1 MYTGIDSWLG
11 PLPGPRNT
19 PPPPVTLLD
28 RGPTST
34 TATDT
39 VPARSTTYEAQY
51 TVCAPYQKGTMYTQD
66 PSGENRNTMELDTMP
81 LSQLYAVGYRM
92 YRKKHRPDLSQNFAL
107 PTAPPDFD
115 GDAAIDPQT
124 VVQHVR
130 SLANA
135 YNSVIP
141 VPTPFA
147 IYEEVI
153 LDAQEALKTATEE
166 ANQSTLFTNAEMTN
180 SPVPE
185 RADSTMNDLL
195 VYSSTFGA
203 QLQSD
208 ALMMSVNL
216 LNGGHAHLRSL
227 QLLYHRLLSD
237 VNLSRALA
245 PSVMCELLS
254 QLDSVAKEA
263 AQPSREV
270 MERCA
275 IAGLL
280 VGRRHQLNEVLHYA
294 EILEQLIISSSSI
307 VPVEVP
313 HASEIVASF
322 SLHTAGMCPITSP
335 IDCFQDDPIN
345 MKVMLGEGFGV
356 QRFCVSPNQKFLA
369 AVGLQRVIVVSLST
383 GTACAER
390 VLPKVA
396 KRCWHVTFSEDSTH
410 LICTDASGMR
420 HTLLPADL
428 SSHEDV
434 YTDTVSIV
442 TNYHAGTLEERPAPL
457 LPSGSASSLWLLES
471 ATADPVSFP
480 VDSPQDG
487 IECISLCIHA
497 YRDCTGTLLRVIPY
511 SGEALC
517 VEMSANLIRMR
528 QGSTMCQGVLPSSS
542 QWYFIHAQWRRGVW
556 SVNVNSSIIELS
568 GPHYTHSQTM
578 KIKTVECLRCVGHV
592 GSMAVWSGIN
602 GPSTVRT
609 FFRERTVDSCVT
621 PIFALPMDEGTGPW
635 LKETVARQCVSLS
648 NKVFEWDPAV
658 VVPVTSTQSSS
669 FAAAAA
675 VQLDSQLL
683 LSGRILKSAY
693 RFFIVLPPS
702 EKGSDDMVA
711 EVDRETNR
719 IVRVYQCPRSC
730 GENAYALLA
739 DESELLVYQQRFS
752 TFSSVRLFTRRRME
766 NELVLC
772 KADVATNAH
781 GSTLW
786 LLEQIYRCI
795 YTESY
800 ELERIPAENSPL
812 SFATLRSLA
821 QSLRT
826 VKTPAAPLKVLA
838 FMSLALVHFRRLASL
853 NDSRISDIAASLKA
867 SCTLIME
874 LYTEKTIF
882 EAAYKLFQVA
892 TAWSLTVEDQTEML
906 LHMEAGEQSDLQWS
920 YFSSEQICTVIR
932 HMVQNRP
939 TDIVTAAKNLLR
951 QCERE
956 SANESSSSKPVIH
969 LMTPFVLA
977 VMTTL
982 KSKPRGTFEVYIG
995 QLVDVFVDFM
1005 CKSTSLFVPSR
1016 VDEQPNSVLL
1026 TGVLPLFVTVA
1037 NLYPAAISPDAQ
1049 QQLTDL
1055 CTRLR
1060 GVETCSAQTIS
1071 FTTHEAYDIYVP
1083 PKDNNGI
1090 WRLYLDFATAKNV
1103 SLIKEASS
1111 PPMYVLRADSMT
1123 GKPGNTVMD
1132 ETSSFRKL
1140 EGGVLHVHGKGEN
1153 NFTAIAQ
1160 YELTLDVSLASVMRE
1175 SILRLLLAASAELM
1189 AKPAMTDIAM
1199 TPLFRSGLTTSVLTS
1214 HGVILSGPRREN
1226 TDMLP
1231 RQVLNNEGEGREFVD
1246 EVCKTMRGSL
1256 VPSMRPAIQ
1265 ALLAILLHCGLARC
1279 QAEDELKLRWFSGEW
1294 GTKLVGPTKEP
1305 TIAFLTELARWMLDH
1320 VYHESD
1326 AASPF
1331 ASSGRRISTERRLDS
1346 SLNGS
1351 RSLSERRNSTSSRRS
1366 VVKMYSQ
1373 TECLEQVRNLLNK
1386 GITTSIIEKV
1396 LIGRAHAAQS
1406 IEKGLKLL
1414 SKVLQVNRESLSE
1427 EVLTDALHVLAN
1439 FTYTENFQHFT
1450 EVLRGSGMD
1459 AEAAVR
1465 CAFHETL
1472 HSFFHVLKTSTNAL
1486 GYRAA
1491 LTQAAHRGRALM
1503 LFHAI
1508 LCLPWDE
1515 ADCEQFRKNFE
1526 TDEDILKFLENQMDS
1541 PTGLSVLTSPWRV
1554 RHEVSRSAEEVPA
1567 DQEQAIRTELLCAAD
1582 FTSLSRVFPNGFS
1595 VTIPGIQTARS
1606 QLGVEIEKSTGA
1618 AVLIRADEGW
1628 QLSWKEG
1635 VPRVYYYEVKIISPI
1650 GKFDVGVQLPREEHT
1665 VPTENINFSYS
1676 STGEVQGADLPQ
1688 WPPFVEGDTV
1698 GCGVVATSQQLFYT
1712 LNGRFLSYG
1721 GHVAV
1726 TNTKSDSALLYPFI
1740 SFDECSVVRV
1750 AVNFGTVPFA
1760 YDYRQLHPALTIA
1773 KGPSWYRV
1781 TSTAEMVL
1789 HYLTARVCAV
1799 QESKNQSAREA
1810 LSQTCTVVCRN
1821 VNSVTSSLM
1830 NIGIGGSAN
1839 SNPTTRVQ
1847 QAVALSV
1854 AEYSIMMLIS
1864 TIRHIA
1870 THGLLPSEHIS
1881 NMVFDAVSILML
1893 LPLHSVQIATIG
1905 LLPDVIVHMKGVPDS
1920 KAAGNL
1926 VSTLFENA
1934 NSVTDTEELIPFVPM
1949 WCECD
1954 SIAVAIVN
1962 VQHAHM
1968 LPEAQ
1973 RSIVLGN
1980 VLPRTGMV
1988 SFSVKVTRRNMAKG
2002 HSLKGGYFIGVS
2014 IAGLSPLTPTSNSQS
2029 WKAVNPPI
2037 VWAIQDTSP
2046 QLPHATNPTVK
2057 LNNFQRT
2064 FGNADVIR
2072 VVVDRD
2078 KRCIDFYRE
2087 GEFLKT
2093 LFSDIPEDID
2103 LVPFVQ
2109 LYNDDAAAAISTGE
2123 MTAPITGPTLLGAAS
2138 VDVLRSMLTLD
2149 PFQDL
2154 VANRLCEELR
2164 SKKYPK
2170 VTLPIFNS
2178 VPDPRLLQL
2187 RSYPGEEVTVIVSRL
2202 NDLRCKFS
2210 LGGKTNYEHLYNM
2223 RTPAKP
2229 RTTCN
2234 FDTVSAT
2241 SRLTGL
2247 GRCIDELIAATE
2259 RMVIPR
2265 ITAEALCCIEQ
2276 DERSKIVLEEKD
2288 HWDFLFHGLRVG
2300 SFITVLRRLPSIP
2313 TMHPPPIPQDFTFSA
2328 ALSNPGFVLPS
2339 HYCGRLATVP
2349 NGAKGVSTPFI
2360 AIAEPPI
2367 SNSAQVNVRCQL
2379 IRGNQGQI
2387 LGGGYYFGVC
2397 APSFHWKRKD
2407 LNSHAAEV
2415 WALHDMDD
2423 TPWRLRHL
2431 RSDATF
2437 PLAAD
2442 PRCIIVSGDT
2452 IRLQIDR
2459 AARTMHAFR
2468 TPVNGEEV
2476 PLGLIFDNLPPD
2488 GVLYPFVNLFN
2499 TDAVA
2504 VLLPSNSNAP
2514 ALRLPCQKLEYA
2526 LCTPDER
2533 KTCDGC
2539 MTNHA
2544 DSRITNCW
2552 YKCNECAD
2560 YTLCSHCFLTCVHS
2574 NHSFTMMD
2582 GSPIAYSTTTPA
2594 TIERGMEVTIP
2605 ATTAM
2610 YLRSSGCR
2618 MSEAKMNCVAE
2629 AVEDNA
2635 LCAWGLVGIN
2645 DAETFSVV
2653 IDTING
2659 SPLSTD
2665 APVFVGLGPAQEIVQ
2680 ATREKLR
2687 NKCLSNVSTIAT
2699 FCSDPTLRQPM
2710 ENKSR
2715 DPYGFQR
2722 GARITL
2728 RYEATTGRITIL
2740 RNWVV
2745 VGSKSVA
2752 LKDSENS
2759 VQPIGCF
2766 VLLGKK
2772 GTTASIFPE
2781 RAMTYTTTVED
2792 VTGNILK
2799 TVGRDGSVW
2808 FVTRDNCR
2816 LPLTPCRGIYPHGT
2830 LGYVLQDQRLAQCR
2844 RLSLEG
2850 REFRVKVL
2858 ETEEVITV
2866 PANNFL
2872 TNENNAISEEC
2883 FLSRRERNEGATVEE
2898 GFVISRLLLTLSC
2911 LCENESLSHLV
2922 SVHQER
2928 LLSMTKR
2935 LATVKIENDAPVEF
2949 LEEIRASVASTANR
2963 RGWWLEERHIAP
2975 FVPALNTDERKRRFH
2990 SGTLVHTI
2998 HGGNDVFEVTARRG
3012 ETLTLRNTRTEAVTR
3027 LSYRSCVA
3035 MKQCGGR
3042 TWFTLKN
3049 GLPCSLYEHTVR
3061 LNDPSKASESVPLQ
3075 DEWLGEL
3082 TFARTAK
3089 SLSMSLMPNGLGRA
3103 DIASGTTEETHML
3116 VIYEHKRYGRV
3127 VRLYMRPYDADLQ
3140 MKLQTFVN
3148 ERESHTGPGAT
3159 PLSFQERVD
3168 FVVSTAEANAA
3179 QATSPAAAAAAADH
3193 EVSFEMTGF
3202 LDAEGL
3208 RLNGSFKCSQ
3218 SKRGP
3223 FTLNSARRF
3232 ALLPAVSDK
3241 WSVEPLPD
3249 CVDAVIPAEPHR
3261 DMRECTHRLV
3271 VLLARHLYL
3280 VICSRIER
3288 KPSDFLEHIFNF
3300 TNHPLADSLVNRD
3313 ADNHQL
3319 SVMLSETNMRIVD
3332 PAIKPWDAI
3341 SLARLAT
3348 NSLLLSPAAINNVPE
3363 NLLWDCLHG
3372 VVTAAHRC
3380 GRYRRHE
3387 IIRSITTFVQSRLD
3401 YTDIY
3406 HQLFSTLFTYVERWV
3421 VTLCEDTE
3429 VKKDVAAGVDLLLAL
3444 GKPLGEKLKNIP
3456 VAPLHCL
3463 IDLWRSLNAGVAL
3476 PRVVDELHMA
3486 VRPDASKVNTLCIF
3500 GDYVRHELKVGKI
3513 LSSCGTKGKG
3523 HYYYEVTLPD
3533 RISSAYAIGW
3543 GTMAHTEAPGQHVG
3557 SDRHSFAYNGCE
3569 INSREGKE
3577 EYRIP
3582 TESIPGS
3589 VVGCLLNMEERT
3601 AAWSLNGVVGPFI
3614 AIPISI
3620 GSAPLFAFASIGTCS
3635 GMKVRLRAD
3644 EFIYAPDG
3652 YTDLSGYFARP
3663 LVDQYDCALRSE
3675 MPPQSYAF
3683 YTQLA
3688 SFLSDTDDYFDEH
3701 AEMNQTAQVSLPP
3714 EDPYTLFLHLYPLLQ
3729 PFPPAVLQRYA
3740 QVISVTE
3747 SCMATANRFVDLDE
3761 ETVAGTLSQ
3770 AFLAM
3775 KGLIRRSFRQRLLV
3789 YVAALEPSTGAPTIF
3804 VRATDLYSNLP
3815 RSTESALQHSILA
3828 QLYRQI
3834 GFFTEEQW
3842 SVTPL
3847 FKVNLHI
3854 SGSGHTPVDMGGP
3867 YRQLWTFLGL
3877 EMMQHPDKCYP
3888 NSDFHRNPLFVFV
3901 NNSQRISLVPDS
3913 QANSTYDLNL
3923 FTFFGKIMGHS
3934 ARAKTPLDID
3944 FSPFFWKFLVDDELT
3959 VKDYYA
3965 YVDSVV
3971 EATVRDD
3978 NFLLSGVADELIPG
3992 FAESVEWLD
4001 ADDSDEVTVQ
4011 QRRTIAERCLVHSMD
4026 EQLSAIR
4033 SGLWSTLSRR
4043 VVRCLS
4049 WKDLENLV
4057 CGESNLSIPD
4067 LQKYMRV
4074 QLTGSREAYF
4084 WQIVEQLSME
4094 QRASL
4099 ICFASGQRRLPL
4111 IRAITVAENN
4121 ESVDHLPRA
4130 QACGSVI
4137 MVPQYTSLEMFKEK
4151 LLIAL
4156 QHQMEMELA

>member
-1 MYTGIDSWLG
+1 MYAGIDNWLG
-11 PLPGPRNT
+11 PIPGPRST
-19 PPPPVTLLD
+19 PPPSITLLD
-28 RGPTST
+28 RGSTST

-51 TVCAPYQKGTMYTQD
+51 AECAPYQIGTMYIQD
-66 PSGENRNTMELDTMP
+66 PSGANRDTMELDTMP

-92 YRKKHRPDLSQNFAL
+92 YRKKHQPDPSQNFAL

-115 GDAAIDPQT
+115 GDSAIDLQT
-124 VVQHVR
+124 VVRHVR

-153 LDAQEALKTATEE
+153 LDAQETLKTTTEE
-166 ANQSTLFTNAEMTN
+166 ANQSTLFTNSEVANT
-180 SPVPE
+180 PLPE
-185 RADSTMNDLL
+185 CTDNTMNDLF

-216 LNGGHAHLRSL
+216 LNGGQAHLRSL

-245 PSVMCELLS
+245 PSVMSELLV
-254 QLDSVAKEA
+254 QLDAVAKEA
-263 AQPSREV
+263 AQPSAEV
-270 MERCA
+270 LERCA

-280 VGRRHQLNEVLHYA
+280 VGRRHHLNEVLRYT
-294 EILEQLIISSSSI
+294 EILEQFTLSSASI
-307 VPVEVP
+307 VPAEVP
-313 HASEIVASF
+313 HAREIVSSF
-322 SLHTAGMCPITSP
+322 SLHAADMCPITSP
-335 IDCFQDDPIN
+335 LDCFQDDPTN
-345 MKVMLGEGFGV
+345 VKVMLGEGTSV

-369 AVGLQRVIVVSLST
+369 AVGSQRVIVVSLST

-390 VLPKVA
+390 DLPDVA
-396 KRCWHVTFSEDSTH
+396 GRCWNVTFSEDSTH
-410 LICTDASGMR
+410 LICTDASGLR
-420 HTLLPADL
+420 HAVLPTDL
-428 SSHEDV
+428 SAQDDHHTE
-434 YTDTVSIV
+434 TVSIV
-442 TNYHAGTLEERPAPL
+442 TDYRGGALETRPAPL
-457 LPSGSASSLWLLES
+457 LPGGSVSSLWLLEPVM
-471 ATADPVSFP
+471 ADSVSFP
-480 VDSPQDG
+480 VASPQDCV
-487 IECISLCIHA
+487 ECISLCAHA
-497 YRDCTGTLLRVIPY
+497 YHDCSGTLLRIIPD
-511 SGEALC
+511 SGETLC
-517 VEMSANLIRMR
+517 VELSANLIRMR

-542 QWYFIHAQWRRGVW
+542 QWYFIHVQWSRGVW

-568 GPHYTHSQTM
+568 GPHYTQSQTM
-578 KIKTVECLRCVGHV
+578 KLKTLECLHCVGHV
-592 GSMAVWSGIN
+592 GSMAVWSGVN

-609 FFRERTVDSCVT
+609 FFRERTVDSSVT
-621 PIFALPMDEGTGPW
+621 PLFVLPMDEGTGPW
-635 LKETVARQCVSLS
+635 LKETVASQCVSL
-648 NKVFEWDPAV
+648 NCKVFEWDPAV
-658 VVPVTSTQSSS
+658 VVPVT
-669 FAAAAA
+669 FAHARAPAAAA
-675 VQLDSQLL
+675 VPLDTQLL

-693 RFFIVLPPS
+693 RFFIVLPPT

-711 EVDRETNR
+711 EVERETNR
-719 IVRVYQCPRSC
+719 VTRVYQCPRSC
-730 GENAYALLA
+730 SENAYALLA

-766 NELVLC
+766 NDLVLC
-772 KADVATNAH
+772 NAGAASVAE
-781 GSTLW
+781 GSALW
-786 LLEQIYRCI
+786 LLEQIYRSI

-800 ELERIPAENSPL
+800 ELERIPSENTPL

-821 QSLRT
+821 QSLRM

-867 SCTLIME
+867 SCSVIME
-874 LYTEKTIF
+874 LFTEKTFF
-882 EAAYKLFQVA
+882 EVAYKLYQMA

-906 LHMEAGEQSDLQWS
+906 LHMESGEKSDLQWS
-920 YFSSEQICTVIR
+920 YFSRERVYTVI
-932 HMVQNRP
+932 HHIVQNRP
-939 TDIVTAAKNLLR
+939 ADIVSAAKNLLR

-956 SANESSSSKPVIH
+956 SADESSNSKPVIH
-969 LMTPFVLA
+969 LMTSFVLS

-982 KSKPRGTFEVYIG
+982 KSKPRDTFEVYVGKLI
-995 QLVDVFVDFM
+995 DVFVEFM
-1005 CKSTSLFVPSR
+1005 CKNPSLLVPSR

-1026 TGVLPLFVTVA
+1026 TGVLPLFVAVA
-1037 NLYPAAISPDAQ
+1037 NLCPAAISVEAQ
-1049 QQLTDL
+1049 EKLLEL
-1055 CTRLR
+1055 CARLR
-1060 GVETCSAQTIS
+1060 AVETCSAQTVS

-1083 PKDNNGI
+1083 PKENGGI
-1090 WRLYLDFATAKNV
+1090 WRLYLDFSTAKNV

-1111 PPMYVLRADSMT
+1111 PPMYVLQTDSKT
-1123 GKPGNTVMD
+1123 GKPDNTVMD

-1160 YELTLDVSLASVMRE
+1160 YELVLDVSLASVMRE
-1175 SILRLLLAASAELM
+1175 CILRLLLAASAELM

-1199 TPLFRSGLTTSVLTS
+1199 TPLFRCGLTTSVLAGN
-1214 HGVILSGPRREN
+1214 GVVLSGPRREN

-1231 RQVLNNEGEGREFVD
+1231 RRVLEDDGEGKEFVD
-1246 EVCKTMRGSL
+1246 EVCKAMRGSV
-1256 VPSMRPAIQ
+1256 VPTMRPAIQ
-1265 ALLAILLHCGLARC
+1265 ALLAILLQCGLTRC

-1294 GTKLVGPTKEP
+1294 GAKLVGAAKEP
-1305 TIAFLTELARWMLDH
+1305 TMAFLTELAQWMLDH

-1326 AASPF
+1326 ATTPF
-1331 ASSGRRISTERRLDS
+1331 ASSARRSSVERRLDN

-1373 TECLEQVRNLLNK
+1373 TECLEQVAHLLSK
-1386 GITTSIIEKV
+1386 GITTTIIEKV
-1396 LIGRAHAAQS
+1396 LIGRARAAQS
-1406 IEKGLKLL
+1406 IEKGLKVL
-1414 SKVLQVNRESLSE
+1414 SKVLQVNQESLSE
-1427 EVLTDALHVLAN
+1427 EILTDALRVLAN

-1450 EVLRGSGMD
+1450 EVLRGAGAD

-1465 CAFHETL
+1465 GAFHETL

-1486 GYRAA
+1486 SYRAA
-1491 LTQAAHRGRALM
+1491 LTQAAHRGRALV
-1503 LFHAI
+1503 LFQAI

-1526 TDEDILKFLENQMDS
+1526 TDKDILKFLENQMDS
-1541 PTGLSVLTSPWRV
+1541 PTGLGVLTSPWRV
-1554 RHEVSRSAEEVPA
+1554 RHEVSRSCEEVPA

-1582 FTSLSRVFPNGFS
+1582 FASLSRVFPNGFS
-1595 VTIPGIQTARS
+1595 VAIPGVQTARS
-1606 QLGVEIEKSTGA
+1606 QLGVEIEKSAGA

-1650 GKFDVGVQLPREEHT
+1650 NKFDIGVQLPREEQT
-1665 VPTENINFSYS
+1665 VRAENINFSYS

-1721 GHVAV
+1721 GRVAV
-1726 TNTKSDSALLYPFI
+1726 SNTKSDNALLYPFI
-1740 SFDECSVVRV
+1740 SFDDGSMVRV
-1750 AVNFGTVPFA
+1750 AINFGTMPFA

-1773 KGPSWYRV
+1773 MGPTWYRV

-1799 QESKNQSAREA
+1799 QESKNQSARDA
-1810 LSQTCTVVCRN
+1810 LSQACTVVCRN

-1830 NIGIGGSAN
+1830 NIGVGGSAN
-1839 SNPTTRVQ
+1839 SNPTTRVK

-1870 THGLLPSEHIS
+1870 THGLLPSEHVS

-1905 LLPDVIVHMKGVPDS
+1905 LLPDVIVHVKGVPDS

-1934 NSVTDTEELIPFVPM
+1934 NSVTDSEEFIPFVPT

-1954 SIAVAIVN
+1954 SIAMAIVN

-2014 IAGLSPLTPTSNSQS
+2014 VAGLSPLTPTSNSQS

-2154 VANRLCEELR
+2154 VANRLCEELK

-2187 RSYPGEEVTVIVSRL
+2187 RSSSGEEVTVTVSRL

-2234 FDTVSAT
+2234 FDTVSST

-2265 ITAEALCCIEQ
+2265 ITVEALCCIEQ

-2300 SFITVLRRLPSIP
+2300 SFITVLRRLPSVP

-2367 SNSAQVNVRCQL
+2367 SNNAQVSIRCQL

-2397 APSFHWKRKD
+2397 TSSFHWKRKD
-2407 LNSHAAEV
+2407 LNSHATEV

-2423 TPWRLRHL
+2423 SPWRLRHL
-2431 RSDATF
+2431 RCDATF

-2442 PRCIIVSGDT
+2442 PRCIIVSGDI

-2459 AARTMHAFR
+2459 PSRTIQAFR
-2468 TPVNGEEV
+2468 TPVNGEEL
-2476 PLGLIFDNLPPD
+2476 PLGIIFDNLPPD
-2488 GVLYPFVNLFN
+2488 GMLYPFVNLFN

-2504 VLLPSNSNAP
+2504 VLLPSNSSAP
-2514 ALRLPCQKLEYA
+2514 ALRLPCQKLQYA
-2526 LCTPDER
+2526 LCTADER

-2539 MTNHA
+2539 MTSHA

-2560 YTLCSHCFLTCVHS
+2560 YTLCSNCFLTCVHS

-2582 GSPIAYSTTTPA
+2582 GSPIAYSTTTPT

-2635 LCAWGLVGIN
+2635 LCTWGLVGID

-2653 IDTING
+2653 IDTIDG

-2687 NKCLSNVSTIAT
+2687 NKCLSNISTIAT

-2710 ENKSR
+2710 EHKSR

-2728 RYEATTGRITIL
+2728 RYDATTGKITIL
-2740 RNWVV
+2740 RDWVV
-2745 VGSKSVA
+2745 VGTKSVA

-2781 RAMTYTTTVED
+2781 RATTYTTTVED

-2799 TVGRDGSVW
+2799 TTGRDGSVW

-2816 LPLTPCRGIYPHGT
+2816 LPLTPCRGIYPHSS
-2830 LGYVLQDQRLAQCR
+2830 LGYVLIDQHLAQCC
-2844 RLSLEG
+2844 RLSFEG

-2866 PANNFL
+2866 PANHFL
-2872 TNENNAISEEC
+2872 TNERSAISEEW

-2922 SVHQER
+2922 SAHQDR

-2935 LATVKIENDAPVEF
+2935 LATVKIQNDAPVEF

-2975 FVPALNTDERKRRFH
+2975 FVPVLNTDERKRRFH
-2990 SGTLVHTI
+2990 SGTLVHTL
-2998 HGGNDVFEVTARRG
+2998 HGGNDVFEVVSRRG
-3012 ETLTLRNTRTEAVTR
+3012 ESLTVRNTRTETLSR

-3042 TWFTLKN
+3042 AWYTRKN

-3061 LNDPSKASESVPLQ
+3061 LNDQARAAENVPLQ
-3075 DEWLGEL
+3075 AEWLGEL
-3082 TFARTAK
+3082 TFARAAK
-3089 SLSMSLMPNGLGRA
+3089 SLSVLLAPTGIGRA
-3103 DIASGTTEETHML
+3103 DIASGTTEETRML

-3140 MKLQTFVN
+3140 VKLQSFVA
-3148 ERESHTGPGAT
+3148 EDEAKEAT
-3159 PLSFQERVD
+3159 PRTFQEKVD
-3168 FVVSTAEANAA
+3168 FIVG
-3179 QATSPAAAAAAADH
+3179 AAAASSADAATPAAPAAER
-3193 EVSFEMTGF
+3193 EVFFEMTGY

-3208 RLNGSFKCSQ
+3208 RLNGTFQCNQGKGGS
-3218 SKRGP
+3218 

-3249 CVDAVIPAEPHR
+3249 CVDVAIPPEPYHG
-3261 DMRECTHRLV
+3261 MRECTHRLV

-3280 VICSRIER
+3280 VICSQIER
-3288 KPSDFLEHIFNF
+3288 KPTDFLEHIFNF
-3300 TNHPLADSLVNRD
+3300 TNHPLADLLVSRD
-3313 ADNHQL
+3313 ADHHML

-3348 NSLLLSPAAINNVPE
+3348 NSLLLSPEAINNVPE
-3363 NLLWDCLHG
+3363 HLLWDCLHG

-3387 IIRSITTFVQSRLD
+3387 IIRSITTFVESRLD

-3406 HQLFSTLFTYVERWV
+3406 VQLFSTLFSYVERWV
-3421 VTLCEDTE
+3421 VTLCEDAE

-3444 GKPLGEKLKNIP
+3444 DKPLSEKLRNIP

-3463 IDLWRSLNAGVAL
+3463 IDLWRSLSTGVAL
-3476 PRVVDELHMA
+3476 PRVVDKLHMA
-3486 VRPDASKVNTLCIF
+3486 VRPDAPRVDTLCTF

-3513 LSSCGTKGKG
+3513 SSSCGTEGKG

-3533 RISSAYAIGW
+3533 RITSAYAIGW
-3543 GTMAHTEAPGQHVG
+3543 GTAAHNEVPGQHVG
-3557 SDRHSFAYNGCE
+3557 SDRNSFAYNGSD

-3577 EYRIP
+3577 EYKIP
-3582 TESIPGS
+3582 TESVPGS
-3589 VVGCLLNMEERT
+3589 VVGCLLNMEDRT
-3601 AAWSLNGVVGPFI
+3601 AAWSLNGVVGHFI
-3614 AIPISI
+3614 AIPISV

-3635 GMKVRLRAD
+3635 GMKVRLRAN
-3644 EFIYAPDG
+3644 EFVYAPDG

-3663 LVDQYDCALRSE
+3663 LVDQYDRALRSE
-3675 MPPQSYAF
+3675 MPLQTYAF
-3683 YTQLA
+3683 YAQLA
-3688 SFLSDTDDYFDEH
+3688 SFLSDTDDYFDEQ
-3701 AEMNQTAQVSLPP
+3701 AERNRTASVSLPP
-3714 EDPYTLFLHLYPLLQ
+3714 EDPYTLFLHSYPLLQ
-3729 PFPPAVLQRYA
+3729 PFPPATLQRFSQLIA
-3740 QVISVTE
+3740 VTE

-3761 ETVAGTLSQ
+3761 ETVTGTLSQ
-3770 AFLAM
+3770 AFLSM

-3789 YVAALEPSTGAPTIF
+3789 NVASLEPSTSAPTIF

-3815 RSTESALQHSILA
+3815 RTTESALQHSILA

-3842 SVTPL
+3842 AVTPL

-3867 YRQLWTFLGL
+3867 YRQVWTFLGF

-3901 NNSQRISLVPDS
+3901 NNSQRVSLVPDS
-3913 QANSTYDLNL
+3913 QANSAYDLNL

-3959 VKDYYA
+3959 VKDYYTH
-3965 YVDSVV
+3965 VDSVV
-3971 EATVRDD
+3971 EATVQDD

-4001 ADDSDEVTVQ
+4001 ADDNDEVSAQ

-4033 SGLWSTLSRR
+4033 CGLWSTLSRR

-4067 LQKYMRV
+4067 LQKYIRV

-4111 IRAITVAENN
+4111 IRPITVAENN

-4151 LLIAL
+4151 LVIAL

>member
-1 MYTGIDSWLG
+1 MSMYAGIDNWLG
-11 PLPGPRNT
+11 PLPGPRST
-19 PPPPVTLLD
+19 PPPPITLLD
-28 RGPTST
+28 RGATST

-51 TVCAPYQKGTMYTQD
+51 VECASYQKGTMYIQD

-92 YRKKHRPDLSQNFAL
+92 YRKKHQPDPSQNFAL

-115 GDAAIDPQT
+115 GDSTIDPQA
-124 VVQHVR
+124 VVRHVR

-135 YNSVIP
+135 YNSVVP

-153 LDAQEALKTATEE
+153 LDAQETLKTTTEE
-166 ANQSTLFTNAEMTN
+166 TNQSMLLTNSEMTN
-180 SPVPE
+180 TPVPE
-185 RADSTMNDLL
+185 RADNTMNDLF
-195 VYSSTFGA
+195 VYSATFSA

-216 LNGGHAHLRSL
+216 LNGVHAHLRAL
-227 QLLYHRLLSD
+227 QLLFHRLLSD
-237 VNLSRALA
+237 VHLSRALA
-245 PSVMCELLS
+245 PSVVSELLN
-254 QLDSVAKEA
+254 QLDAAATEA
-263 AQPSREV
+263 APPTEEV

-280 VGRRHQLNEVLHYA
+280 VGRRHQLSEVLRYT
-294 EILEQLIISSSSI
+294 EILERIATSSASI
-307 VPVEVP
+307 FPVEVP
-313 HASEIVASF
+313 HAREVMASF
-322 SLHTAGMCPITSP
+322 SLLAADTCPIISP
-335 IDCFQDDPIN
+335 MDCFQDDPVN
-345 MKVMLGEGFGV
+345 MKVMLGEGTGV

-369 AVGLQRVIVVSLST
+369 AVGSQRLIMVSLST
-383 GTACAER
+383 GAVCAER
-390 VLPKVA
+390 ELPEVA
-396 KRCWHVTFSEDSTH
+396 GRCWNVTFSEDSAH
-410 LICTDASGMR
+410 LICTDASGLR
-420 HTLLPADL
+420 HAVLPTDL
-428 SSHEDV
+428 TTQED
-434 YTDTVSIV
+434 YGTDCASIV
-442 TNYHAGTLEERPAPL
+442 TDYRGNALEARPSPL
-457 LPSGSASSLWLLES
+457 LPCGSAASLWLLD
-471 ATADPVSFP
+471 AAAADHVGFA
-480 VDSPQDG
+480 VASPQESV
-487 IECISLCIHA
+487 ECLSLCVHA
-497 YRDCTGTLLRVIPY
+497 YHDCAGSLLRIIPD

-517 VEMSANLIRMR
+517 VELGANVIRMR
-528 QGSTMCQGVLPSSS
+528 QGSTTCQGVLPSSS
-542 QWYFIHAQWRRGVW
+542 QWHFIHAQWSRGVW
-556 SVNVNSSIIELS
+556 SVNVNSSIVELS
-568 GPHYTHSQTM
+568 GPHYTQSQTM
-578 KIKTVECLRCVGHV
+578 KIKMVECLRCVGHI
-592 GSMAVWSGIN
+592 GSMAVWSGVN

-609 FFRERTVDSCVT
+609 FFRDRTVDSSVT
-621 PIFALPMDEGTGPW
+621 PLVVLPMDEGTGPW
-635 LKETVARQCVSLS
+635 LKETVSSHCVPLNS
-648 NKVFEWDPAV
+648 KIFEWDPAV
-658 VVPVTSTQSSS
+658 VVPVNTASPT
-669 FAAAAA
+669 AASA
-675 VQLDSQLL
+675 VPLDTALL

-693 RFFIVLPPS
+693 RFLVVLPPA
-702 EKGSDDMVA
+702 EKGSDDVVA
-711 EVDRETNR
+711 EVDRDTNR
-719 IVRVYQCPRSC
+719 ILRVYQCPRSC
-730 GENAYALLA
+730 SENAYALLA

-752 TFSSVRLFTRRRME
+752 TFSSIRLFTRRRME
-766 NELVLC
+766 NELVVC
-772 KADVATNAH
+772 NTDAVAITS
-781 GSTLW
+781 GSALW
-786 LLEQIYRCI
+786 LLERIYRAI

-800 ELERIPAENSPL
+800 ELERIPPENTPL
-812 SFATLRSLA
+812 SFTTLRSLA
-821 QSLRT
+821 QSLRL
-826 VKTPAAPLKVLA
+826 VKAPSAPLKVLA

-853 NDSRISDIAASLKA
+853 NDSRISDIAASLKV
-867 SCTLIME
+867 SCSLIMD
-874 LYTEKTIF
+874 LFNEKTF
-882 EAAYKLFQVA
+882 YEVANKLYQVA

-906 LHMEAGEQSDLQWS
+906 LHMEPGEQSDLQWS
-920 YFSSEQICTVIR
+920 YFSRERVYTVI
-932 HMVQNRP
+932 HHIVQHRP
-939 TDIVTAAKNLLR
+939 ADIVSAAKNLLR

-956 SANESSSSKPVIH
+956 AADESSNSKPVIH
-969 LMTPFVLA
+969 LMTSFVLS
-977 VMTTL
+977 VMTSL
-982 KSKPRGTFEVYIG
+982 KSKPRDTFEVYVG
-995 QLVDVFVDFM
+995 QLVDVFVEFM
-1005 CKSTSLFVPSR
+1005 GRSSALFVPSR
-1016 VDEQPNSVLL
+1016 VDEQSNSVLL

-1037 NLYPAAISPDAQ
+1037 NLCPAAISTDAQ
-1049 QQLTDL
+1049 EQLTEL

-1060 GVETCSAQTIS
+1060 SVEACTAQTVT

-1083 PKDNNGI
+1083 PKENGGI

-1111 PPMYVLRADSMT
+1111 PPMYVLQMDGKT
-1123 GKPGNTVMD
+1123 GMPDTTVMD
-1132 ETSSFRKL
+1132 ESSSFKKL

-1160 YELTLDVSLASVMRE
+1160 YELTVDVSFASVMRE
-1175 SILRLLLAASAELM
+1175 GILRLLLAAAAELM
-1189 AKPAMTDIAM
+1189 VRPATTDIAM
-1199 TPLFRSGLTTSVLTS
+1199 TPLFRCGLTTSVLAS
-1214 HGVILSGPRREN
+1214 HGVTLSGPRRES

-1231 RQVLNNEGEGREFVD
+1231 RQVLDDEGEGKEFVD
-1246 EVCKTMRGSL
+1246 EVCKAMRGSV

-1294 GTKLVGPTKEP
+1294 GAKLVGATKEP
-1305 TIAFLTELARWMLDH
+1305 TVAFLTELAQWMLDH
-1320 VYHESD
+1320 VYHEND
-1326 AASPF
+1326 AASPL
-1331 ASSGRRISTERRLDS
+1331 ASFGRRISTERRLDN

-1351 RSLSERRNSTSSRRS
+1351 RSLSERRGSTSSRRS

-1406 IEKGLKLL
+1406 IEKGLRLL
-1414 SKVLQVNRESLSE
+1414 SKVLQVNQESLTE
-1427 EVLTDALHVLAN
+1427 EMLTSALRVLAT
-1439 FTYTENFQHFT
+1439 FTYTDNFQHFT
-1450 EVLRGSGMD
+1450 EVLRGAGAD
-1459 AEAAVR
+1459 AESAVR

-1491 LTQAAHRGRALM
+1491 LTQPAYRGRSLM

-1526 TDEDILKFLENQMDS
+1526 MDKDILKFLENQMDS
-1541 PTGLSVLTSPWRV
+1541 PMGLGVLTSPWRV
-1554 RHEVSRSAEEVPA
+1554 RHEATRFSEEVPA
-1567 DQEQAIRTELLCAAD
+1567 DQEPAIRTELLCAAD
-1582 FTSLSRVFPNGFS
+1582 FASLSRVFPNGFS
-1595 VTIPGIQTARS
+1595 VAIPGIQTARS
-1606 QLGVEIEKSTGA
+1606 QLGVEIEKSAGA
-1618 AVLIRADEGW
+1618 SVLIRADEGW

-1650 GKFDVGVQLPREEHT
+1650 AKFDIGVQLPREEQT
-1665 VPTENINFSYS
+1665 VRAENINFSYS
-1676 STGEVQGADLPQ
+1676 STGEVQSGEVLL

-1721 GHVAV
+1721 GRVSLSSA
-1726 TNTKSDSALLYPFI
+1726 KSDSALLYPFI
-1740 SFDECSVVRV
+1740 SFDEGSVVRV
-1750 AVNFGTVPFA
+1750 AINFGTIPFA
-1760 YDYRQLHPALTIA
+1760 YDYRQLHPALTIC
-1773 KGPSWYRV
+1773 KGPTWYRV

-1799 QESKNQSAREA
+1799 QESKSPSARDA
-1810 LSQTCTVVCRN
+1810 LSQACTVVCRN

-1905 LLPDVIVHMKGVPDS
+1905 LLPDVIVHVKDVPDS

-1934 NSVTDTEELIPFVPM
+1934 NSVTDSEEFIPFVPT

-1954 SIAVAIVN
+1954 AIAMAIVN

-2078 KRCIDFYRE
+2078 NRCIDFFRE

-2123 MTAPITGPTLLGAAS
+2123 MTAPITGPTLLGASS

-2154 VANRLCEELR
+2154 VANRLCNELKAK
-2164 SKKYPK
+2164 SYPK
-2170 VTLPIFNS
+2170 VTLAVFNS

-2187 RSYPGEEVTVIVSRL
+2187 RSSSGEEVTVTVSRL

-2210 LGGKTNYEHLYNM
+2210 LAGKTNYEHLYNM

-2234 FDTVSAT
+2234 FDTVSST

-2259 RMVIPR
+2259 RVVVPR
-2265 ITAEALCCIEQ
+2265 ITVEALCCIEQ
-2276 DERSKIVLEEKD
+2276 EERAKIVLEEKD

-2300 SFITVLRRLPSIP
+2300 SFITLLRRLPLTP
-2313 TMHPPPIPQDFTFSA
+2313 TMHPPPIPQDYTFSA

-2360 AIAEPPI
+2360 AIAEPAIP
-2367 SNSAQVNVRCQL
+2367 NNAQLSIRCQL

-2397 APSFHWKRKD
+2397 MPSFHWKRKD
-2407 LNSHAAEV
+2407 LNSHVAEV

-2423 TPWRLRHL
+2423 APWRLRHL
-2431 RSDATF
+2431 RSEAAF

-2442 PRCIIVSGDT
+2442 PRCIIVSGDI

-2459 AARTMHAFR
+2459 VARTIHAFR
-2468 TPVNGEEV
+2468 TPVNGDEV
-2476 PLGLIFDNLPPD
+2476 PLGLLFDNLPPD
-2488 GVLYPFVNLFN
+2488 GMLYPFVNLFN

-2504 VLLPSNSNAP
+2504 VLLPSNSTAP
-2514 ALRLPCQKLEYA
+2514 ALRLPCQKLQYA
-2526 LCTPDER
+2526 LCPADER

-2560 YTLCSHCFLTCVHS
+2560 YTLCSNCFLTCVHS

-2618 MSEAKMNCVAE
+2618 MAEAKMNCVAE

-2635 LCAWGLVGIN
+2635 LCAWGLVGID

-2653 IDTING
+2653 IDTIDG
-2659 SPLSTD
+2659 SPLSPD

-2687 NKCLSNVSTIAT
+2687 TKCLSSVSTIAT
-2699 FCSDPTLRQPM
+2699 FCSDSTLRQPM
-2710 ENKSR
+2710 EHKSR

-2728 RYEATTGRITIL
+2728 RYDATTGKITIL
-2740 RNWVV
+2740 RDWVV
-2745 VGSKSVA
+2745 VGTKSVA
-2752 LKDSENS
+2752 LKDSENN

-2766 VLLGKK
+2766 VLLGKR
-2772 GTTASIFPE
+2772 GTTASVFPE
-2781 RAMTYTTTVED
+2781 RATTYTTTVED

-2799 TVGRDGSVW
+2799 TTGRDGSVW

-2816 LPLTPCRGIYPHGT
+2816 LPLTPCRGLYPHND
-2830 LGYVLQDQRLAQCR
+2830 LGYVLLDQRLAQCR
-2844 RLSLEG
+2844 RLGLEG

-2858 ETEEVITV
+2858 ETEEVMTT
-2866 PANNFL
+2866 PPNAFL
-2872 TNENNAISEEC
+2872 TNERNDISEEW

-2922 SVHQER
+2922 SVHQDR

-2935 LATVKIENDAPVEF
+2935 LATVKIENDAPIEF

-2963 RGWWLEERHIAP
+2963 RGWRLEGRHIAP
-2975 FVPALNTDERKRRFH
+2975 FVPVLNTDERKRRFH
-2990 SGTLVHTI
+2990 SGTLVRTL
-2998 HGGNDVFEVTARRG
+2998 HGGSDIFEVTSRRG
-3012 ETLTLRNTRTEAVTR
+3012 ESLTLRNTRTEAVSR

-3042 TWFTLKN
+3042 AWYTRKN

-3061 LNDPSKASESVPLQ
+3061 LNDATKAAESVPLQ

-3089 SLSMSLMPNGLGRA
+3089 SLSVSLAANGIGRA
-3103 DIASGTTEETHML
+3103 NIALGTTEETRML

-3140 MKLQTFVN
+3140 AKLQVFVK
-3148 ERESHTGPGAT
+3148 EGEGKRGASR
-3159 PLSFQERVD
+3159 SFQEMVE
-3168 FVVSTAEANAA
+3168 FVVSVVGGSANDGAER
-3179 QATSPAAAAAAADH
+3179 
-3193 EVSFEMTGF
+3193 EIFFEMTGF

-3208 RLNGSFKCSQ
+3208 RLNGTFQCNQGKG
-3218 SKRGP
+3218 GP
-3223 FTLNSARRF
+3223 FNLNSARRF
-3232 ALLPAVSDK
+3232 ALLPVMSDK

-3249 CVDAVIPAEPHR
+3249 CVDVVLPPEPHR

-3280 VICSRIER
+3280 VICSQIER
-3288 KPSDFLEHIFNF
+3288 KPADFLEHIFNF
-3300 TNHPLADSLVNRD
+3300 TNHPLADSLVSRD
-3313 ADNHQL
+3313 ADSHML

-3332 PAIKPWDAI
+3332 PAIKPWDAV

-3348 NSLLLSPAAINNVPE
+3348 NSLLLSPEAMNNVPE

-3380 GRYRRHE
+3380 GRYHRHE
-3387 IIRSITTFVQSRLD
+3387 IIRSITTFVQNRLD

-3406 HQLFSTLFTYVERWV
+3406 VQLFSTLFTYVERWV
-3421 VTLCEDTE
+3421 VTLCEDAD

-3444 GKPLGEKLKNIP
+3444 GKPLGEKLRNIP

-3463 IDLWRSLNAGVAL
+3463 IDLWRSLSTEAPL
-3476 PRVVDELHMA
+3476 PHVVDDLQMA
-3486 VRPDASKVNTLCIF
+3486 VRPEAPKVDTLCTF

-3513 LSSCGTKGKG
+3513 SSSCGTEGKG

-3533 RISSAYAIGW
+3533 RITSAYAIGW
-3543 GTMAHTEAPGQHVG
+3543 GTATHNEVPGQHVG
-3557 SDRHSFAYNGCE
+3557 SDRNSFAYNGSD

-3577 EYRIP
+3577 EYKIP
-3582 TESIPGS
+3582 TESVPGS

-3601 AAWSLNGVVGPFI
+3601 AAWSLNGVVGAFVS
-3614 AIPISI
+3614 IPISV

-3635 GMKVRLRAD
+3635 GMKVRLRAN
-3644 EFIYAPDG
+3644 EFVYAPDG

-3663 LVDQYDCALRSE
+3663 LVDRYDRALRSE
-3675 MPPQSYAF
+3675 MPTQSYAF
-3683 YTQLA
+3683 YAQLA
-3688 SFLSDTDDYFDEH
+3688 SFISDTDDYMDEH
-3701 AEMNQTAQVSLPP
+3701 AEANRAASISVPP
-3714 EDPYTLFLHLYPLLQ
+3714 EDPYTLFLHAYPLLQ
-3729 PFPPAVLQRYA
+3729 SFPIATLQKFS
-3740 QVISVTE
+3740 QVIAVTE

-3761 ETVAGTLSQ
+3761 ETVTGTLSQ
-3770 AFLAM
+3770 AFLSM

-3789 YVAALEPSTGAPTIF
+3789 NVASLEPSIAAPTIF

-3815 RSTESALQHSILA
+3815 RTMESALHHSILA

-3842 SVTPL
+3842 AVTPL

-3867 YRQLWTFLGL
+3867 YRQLWTFLGF

-3913 QANSTYDLNL
+3913 QANSSYDLNL

-3959 VKDYYA
+3959 VKDFYTH
-3965 YVDSVV
+3965 VDSVV

-4001 ADDSDEVTVQ
+4001 ADDSDEVAAQ

-4026 EQLSAIR
+4026 EQLTAIR
-4033 SGLWSTLSRR
+4033 TGLWSTLSRR

-4057 CGESNLSIPD
+4057 CGESNLSVPD

-4137 MVPQYTSLEMFKEK
+4137 MVPQYTSLEMFKDK
-4151 LLIAL
+4151 LMIAL

>member
-1 MYTGIDSWLG
+1 MYTGADNWLG
-11 PLPGPRNT
+11 PLPGPHST
-19 PPPPVTLLD
+19 PSPPITLLD
-28 RGPTST
+28 RGSTST
-34 TATDT
+34 TVTDT

-51 TVCAPYQKGTMYTQD
+51 AECTSYQRGTMYIKD
-66 PSGENRNTMELDTMP
+66 PSEDNHSTMKLDTMS

-92 YRKKHRPDLSQNFAL
+92 YRKRHQPDPSQNFAL

-115 GDAAIDPQT
+115 GDSVIDPQT
-124 VVQHVR
+124 VVRHIR

-166 ANQSTLFTNAEMTN
+166 TNQSLPFTNSKEV
-180 SPVPE
+180 SVPVPE
-185 RADSTMNDLL
+185 RADNTMSDLF

-216 LNGGHAHLRSL
+216 LNCGHANLCSL

-245 PSVMCELLS
+245 PSVVNELLS

-263 AQPSREV
+263 AQPSKEV

-280 VGRRHQLNEVLHYA
+280 VGRRHQLNEVLFYA
-294 EILEQLIISSSSI
+294 EILEQLTISSSSI

-313 HASEIVASF
+313 HAREIMASF
-322 SLHTAGMCPITSP
+322 SLHAADMCPITSP
-335 IDCFQDDPIN
+335 IDCFQDDSIN
-345 MKVMLGEGFGV
+345 IKVVLSEGTGV

-369 AVGLQRVIVVSLST
+369 AVGSQRVIIVSLST

-390 VLPKVA
+390 DLPEVA
-396 KRCWHVTFSEDSTH
+396 VRCWNVTFSEDSTH
-410 LICTDASGMR
+410 LICTDSSGMR
-420 HTLLPADL
+420 HAVLPTDL
-428 SSHEDV
+428 STQDDFHTE
-434 YTDTVSIV
+434 TVSIV
-442 TNYHAGTLEERPAPL
+442 TDYCNSALEARSSPL
-457 LPSGSASSLWLLES
+457 LPSGSTSSLWLLES
-471 ATADPVSFP
+471 AAADSVSFP
-480 VDSPQDG
+480 VAPPQDC
-487 IECISLCIHA
+487 IECISLCVHV
-497 YRDCTGTLLRVIPY
+497 YHDCTGSLLRIIPDG
-511 SGEALC
+511 GEALC
-517 VEMSANLIRMR
+517 VELSPNLIRMR
-528 QGSTMCQGVLPSSS
+528 QGTTMCQGVLPSSS
-542 QWYFIHAQWRRGVW
+542 QWYFIHAQWNRGVW
-556 SVNVNSSIIELS
+556 SVSVNSSIIELS
-568 GPHYTHSQTM
+568 GPHYTQSQTM
-578 KIKTVECLRCVGHV
+578 KIKTVECLHCVGHI
-592 GSMAVWSGIN
+592 GSMAVWSGVN

-609 FFRERTVDSCVT
+609 FFRERTVDSSVT

-635 LKETVARQCVSLS
+635 LKETVSHQCVALASR
-648 NKVFEWDPAV
+648 VFEWDPAV
-658 VVPVTSTQSSS
+658 VVPVASTSV
-669 FAAAAA
+669 AA
-675 VQLDSQLL
+675 VPLDTSLL

-693 RFFIVLPPS
+693 RFFIVLPPT

-711 EVDRETNR
+711 EVDRESNR
-719 IVRVYQCPRSC
+719 IIRVYQCPRSC
-730 GENAYALLA
+730 SENAYALLA

-766 NELVLC
+766 NDLVLC
-772 KADVATNAH
+772 SADASSVTH
-781 GSTLW
+781 GSALW
-786 LLEQIYRCI
+786 LLEQIYRSI

-800 ELERIPAENSPL
+800 ELERIPSENTPL
-812 SFATLRSLA
+812 SFSTLRSLA
-821 QSLRT
+821 QSLRM

-867 SCTLIME
+867 SCSLIME
-874 LYTEKTIF
+874 LFTEKTFF
-882 EAAYKLFQVA
+882 EVAYKLYQVA

-906 LHMEAGEQSDLQWS
+906 LHMESGDQSDLQWS
-920 YFSSEQICTVIR
+920 YFSRERVYTVI
-932 HMVQNRP
+932 HHIVQNRP
-939 TDIVTAAKNLLR
+939 ADIVSAAKNLLR

-956 SANESSSSKPVIH
+956 AADESSSSKPVIH
-969 LMTPFVLA
+969 LMTSFVLA

-982 KSKPRGTFEVYIG
+982 KSKPRDTFEVYVG
-995 QLVDVFVDFM
+995 QLVDVFVGFL
-1005 CKSTSLFVPSR
+1005 CKSNALFVPSR

-1026 TGVLPLFVTVA
+1026 TGVLPLFVAVA
-1037 NLYPAAISPDAQ
+1037 NLCPAAISTEAQ
-1049 QQLTDL
+1049 EQLADL

-1060 GVETCSAQTIS
+1060 TVETCSMQTVS

-1083 PKDNNGI
+1083 TKENSSI
-1090 WRLYLDFATAKNV
+1090 WRLYLDFSTAKNV

-1111 PPMYVLRADSMT
+1111 PPMYVLQTDTRT
-1123 GKPGNTVMD
+1123 GKPDNTVMGD
-1132 ETSSFRKL
+1132 SSSFKKL
-1140 EGGVLHVHGKGEN
+1140 EGGVLHVYGQDEN

-1160 YELTLDVSLASVMRE
+1160 YELSLDVTLASVMRE
-1175 SILRLLLAASAELM
+1175 CILRLLLAAAAELM
-1189 AKPAMTDIAM
+1189 TKPAMTDIVM
-1199 TPLFRSGLTTSVLTS
+1199 TPMFRCGLTTSVLVQN
-1214 HGVILSGPRREN
+1214 GVVLSGPRREN
-1226 TDMLP
+1226 TDVLP
-1231 RQVLNNEGEGREFVD
+1231 RRVLDNEGEGKDLVD
-1246 EVCKTMRGSL
+1246 DVCKTMRGSV

-1265 ALLAILLHCGLARC
+1265 ALLAILLHCGLDRC

-1294 GTKLVGPTKEP
+1294 GTKLVGAMKEP
-1305 TIAFLTELARWMLDH
+1305 TIAFLTDLARWMVDNVCH
-1320 VYHESD
+1320 DNET
-1326 AASPF
+1326 ASPF
-1331 ASSGRRISTERRLDS
+1331 ACASRRISVERRLDN

-1351 RSLSERRNSTSSRRS
+1351 RSLSERRGSTSSRRS

-1386 GITTSIIEKV
+1386 RITTSIIEKV
-1396 LIGRAHAAQS
+1396 LVGRARAAQS

-1414 SKVLQVNRESLSE
+1414 SKVLQANQDSMTE
-1427 EVLTDALHVLAN
+1427 EVLTDALRVLAN

-1450 EVLRGSGMD
+1450 EVLRGAGWN
-1459 AEAAVR
+1459 AEVSVR
-1465 CAFHETL
+1465 SAFHETL
-1472 HSFFHVLKTSTNAL
+1472 HSLFHVLKTSTNAL

-1526 TDEDILKFLENQMDS
+1526 TDKDILKFLENQIDS
-1541 PTGLSVLTSPWRV
+1541 PMGLGVLTSPWRV
-1554 RHEVSRSAEEVPA
+1554 RHDALRSSEEVPA
-1567 DQEQAIRTELLCAAD
+1567 DQEQTIRAELLCAAD

-1595 VTIPGIQTARS
+1595 VVVPGIQTARS
-1606 QLGVEIEKSTGA
+1606 QLGVEIEKGA
-1618 AVLIRADEGW
+1618 GASVLIRADEGW

-1635 VPRVYYYEVKIISPI
+1635 VPRVYYYEVKILSPI
-1650 GKFDVGVQLPREEHT
+1650 NKFDIGVQLPREERT
-1665 VPTENINFSYS
+1665 VRAENINFSYS
-1676 STGEVQGADLPQ
+1676 STGEVQGAELQQ
-1688 WPPFVEGDTV
+1688 WPPFVDGDTV

-1721 GHVAV
+1721 GRVAV
-1726 TNTKSDSALLYPFI
+1726 SNTKDESALLFPFI
-1740 SFDECSVVRV
+1740 SFDEGSVVRV
-1750 AVNFGTVPFA
+1750 AINFGTVPFA
-1760 YDYRQLHPALTIA
+1760 YDYRQLHPALTIS
-1773 KGPSWYRV
+1773 KGPTWYRV

-1799 QESKNQSAREA
+1799 QESKNQSARGA
-1810 LSQTCTVVCRN
+1810 LSQACTVVCRN

-1839 SNPTTRVQ
+1839 SNPATRVQ

-1854 AEYSIMMLIS
+1854 AEYSIMILIS

-1870 THGLLPSEHIS
+1870 THGLLLSEHIS

-1905 LLPDVIVHMKGVPDS
+1905 LLPDVIVHVKGVPDS

-1934 NSVTDTEELIPFVPM
+1934 NSVTDSEEFIPFVPT

-1954 SIAVAIVN
+1954 SIAMAIVN

-1980 VLPRTGMV
+1980 ILPRTGMV

-2064 FGNADVIR
+2064 FGNADAIR

-2093 LFSDIPEDID
+2093 LFSDIPEDVD

-2154 VANRLCEELR
+2154 VANRLCEELK

-2187 RSYPGEEVTVIVSRL
+2187 RSSSGEEVTVTVSRL

-2210 LGGKTNYEHLYNM
+2210 LSGKTNYEHLCNM

-2234 FDTVSAT
+2234 FDTVSST

-2265 ITAEALCCIEQ
+2265 ITVEALCCIEQ
-2276 DERSKIVLEEKD
+2276 DERSKIVQEEKD

-2313 TMHPPPIPQDFTFSA
+2313 TMNPPPISQDFTFSA

-2349 NGAKGVSTPFI
+2349 NGAKGASTPFI

-2367 SNSAQVNVRCQL
+2367 SNCAQVSVRCQL

-2397 APSFHWKRKD
+2397 TSSFHWRRKD

-2423 TPWRLRHL
+2423 SPWRLRHL

-2437 PLAAD
+2437 PPAAD
-2442 PRCIIVSGDT
+2442 PRCIVVSGD
-2452 IRLQIDR
+2452 IVRLQIDR

-2476 PLGLIFDNLPPD
+2476 PMGLIFDNLPAE
-2488 GVLYPFVNLFN
+2488 GMLYPFVNLFN

-2504 VLLPSNSNAP
+2504 VLLPSNSSAP
-2514 ALRLPCQKLEYA
+2514 ALRLPCQKLQYA
-2526 LCTPDER
+2526 LCAQDER

-2544 DSRITNCW
+2544 DSRLTNCW

-2560 YTLCSHCFLTCVHS
+2560 YTLCSNCFLTCVHS

-2582 GSPIAYSTTTPA
+2582 GSPIAYSITAPA
-2594 TIERGMEVTIP
+2594 KIERGMEVTIP

-2618 MSEAKMNCVAE
+2618 MSEAKMNCEAE

-2635 LCAWGLVGIN
+2635 LCVWGLVSID

-2653 IDTING
+2653 IDTIDG
-2659 SPLSTD
+2659 SPLSLD
-2665 APVFVGLGPAQEIVQ
+2665 APVFVGLGPAQDIVQ

-2687 NKCLSNVSTIAT
+2687 NKCLSNISSIAT

-2710 ENKSR
+2710 EHKSR

-2728 RYEATTGRITIL
+2728 RYDATAGKITIV
-2740 RNWVV
+2740 RDWVV

-2752 LKDSENS
+2752 LRDSENN

-2772 GTTASIFPE
+2772 GTTASIFSE
-2781 RAMTYTTTVED
+2781 RAATYTTTVED

-2808 FVTRDNCR
+2808 FVTRENCR
-2816 LPLTPCRGIYPHGT
+2816 LPLTPCRGVYPHSN
-2830 LGYVLQDQRLAQCR
+2830 LGYVLLDQRLAQCR
-2844 RLSLEG
+2844 RLSLENG
-2850 REFRVKVL
+2850 EFRVKVL
-2858 ETEEVITV
+2858 ESEEVITV
-2866 PANNFL
+2866 PPNHFL
-2872 TNENNAISEEC
+2872 TNERNALSEEW

-2911 LCENESLSHLV
+2911 LCENESQSHLV
-2922 SVHQER
+2922 SVHQDR

-2935 LATVKIENDAPVEF
+2935 LATVKIENDAPIEF

-2975 FVPALNTDERKRRFH
+2975 FVPVLNTDERKRRFQ

-2998 HGGNDVFEVTARRG
+2998 NGGNDVFEVTSRRG
-3012 ETLTLRNTRTEAVTR
+3012 ESLTVRNTRTEAVSR
-3027 LSYRSCVA
+3027 ISYRNCIVI
-3035 MKQCGGR
+3035 KQCGGR
-3042 TWFTLKN
+3042 AWYTRKN
-3049 GLPCSLYEHTVR
+3049 GLPSSLYEHTVR
-3061 LNDPSKASESVPLQ
+3061 LSDPAKAAESVPLQ

-3089 SLSMSLMPNGLGRA
+3089 SLSVSLMPNGMGRA
-3103 DIASGTTEETHML
+3103 DIGVGTTEETRLM
-3116 VIYEHKRYGRV
+3116 VIYDHKRCGRV
-3127 VRLYMRPYDADLQ
+3127 VRLYMRLYDADLQ
-3140 MKLQTFVN
+3140 AKLHNFVK
-3148 ERESHTGPGAT
+3148 ESESRKAAPR
-3159 PLSFQERVD
+3159 SFQEKVD
-3168 FVVSTAEANAA
+3168 FVVNAA
-3179 QATSPAAAAAAADH
+3179 ATFSANTTPPPAAAVV
-3193 EVSFEMTGF
+3193 EREIFFEMTGF

-3208 RLNGSFKCSQ
+3208 RLNGTFQCNQGKG
-3218 SKRGP
+3218 GP

-3232 ALLPAVSDK
+3232 ALLPAMSDK
-3241 WSVEPLPD
+3241 WFVEPLPD
-3249 CVDAVIPAEPHR
+3249 CVDVVIPPEPHR
-3261 DMRECTHRLV
+3261 DMRECMHRLV
-3271 VLLARHLYL
+3271 ILLARHLYL
-3280 VICSRIER
+3280 VICSQIKR
-3288 KPSDFLEHIFNF
+3288 KPTDFLEHIFNF
-3300 TNHPLADSLVNRD
+3300 TNHPLADSLVSRD
-3313 ADNHQL
+3313 ADNHLL

-3341 SLARLAT
+3341 SLARLAV
-3348 NSLLLSPAAINNVPE
+3348 NSLLLSPKAINNVPE
-3363 NLLWDCLHG
+3363 HLLWDCLHG

-3387 IIRSITTFVQSRLD
+3387 IMRSITTFVQNRLD
-3401 YTDIY
+3401 YTAIY
-3406 HQLFSTLFTYVERWV
+3406 TQLFSTLFTYVERWV
-3421 VTLCEDTE
+3421 VTLCEDSE

-3444 GKPLGEKLKNIP
+3444 GKPLGEKMKNIP

-3463 IDLWRSLNAGVAL
+3463 IDLWNSLSAEVAL
-3476 PRVVDELHMA
+3476 PRVVDELYMA
-3486 VRPDASKVNTLCIF
+3486 VRPNAPKVDTLCTF

-3513 LSSCGTKGKG
+3513 SSSCGTEGKG

-3533 RISSAYAIGW
+3533 RITSAYAIGW
-3543 GTMAHTEAPGQHVG
+3543 GTAAHNEVPGQHVG
-3557 SDRHSFAYNGCE
+3557 SDRNSFAYNGSE

-3577 EYRIP
+3577 EYKIP
-3582 TESIPGS
+3582 TESVPGS

-3614 AIPISI
+3614 AIPVSI
-3620 GSAPLFAFASIGTCS
+3620 GNAPLLAFASIGTCS
-3635 GMKVRLRAD
+3635 GMKVRLRAN
-3644 EFIYAPDG
+3644 EFVYAPDG
-3652 YTDLSGYFARP
+3652 YTDLSGYFSRP
-3663 LVDQYDCALRSE
+3663 LVDQYDRTLRSE
-3675 MPPQSYAF
+3675 MPTQSYAF
-3683 YTQLA
+3683 YAQLA
-3688 SFLSDTDDYFDEH
+3688 SFLSDADDYFDEQ
-3701 AEMNQTAQVSLPP
+3701 AEVNRTASISLPP
-3714 EDPYTLFLHLYPLLQ
+3714 EDPYTLFLHSYPLLQ
-3729 PFPPAVLQRYA
+3729 SFPPAALQRFS
-3740 QVISVTE
+3740 QVIAVTE

-3761 ETVAGTLSQ
+3761 ETVTGTLSQ
-3770 AFLAM
+3770 AFLSM

-3789 YVAALEPSTGAPTIF
+3789 NVASLEPSTSAPTIF

-3815 RSTESALQHSILA
+3815 RTTESALQHSILA

-3877 EMMQHPDKCYP
+3877 EMMQHPDRCYP

-3913 QANSTYDLNL
+3913 QANSSYDLNL

-3959 VKDYYA
+3959 VKEYYA
-3965 YVDSVV
+3965 HVDNVV

-3978 NFLLSGVADELIPG
+3978 NFLLSGVADEIIPG
-3992 FAESVEWLD
+3992 YAESVEWLD
-4001 ADDSDEVTVQ
+4001 ADANDEVTAQ

-4026 EQLSAIR
+4026 EQLGAIR

-4057 CGESNLSIPD
+4057 CGESNLSTAD
-4067 LQKYMRV
+4067 LQKYIRV

-4111 IRAITVAENN
+4111 IRPITVAENN
-4121 ESVDHLPRA
+4121 EGVDHLPRA

-4137 MVPQYTSLEMFKEK
+4137 MVPQYTSLDMFKEK

>member
-1 MYTGIDSWLG
+1 MYAGVDNWLG
-11 PLPGPRNT
+11 PLPGPRIT
-19 PPPPVTLLD
+19 PPLPITLLD
-28 RGPTST
+28 RGSTST
-34 TATDT
+34 AVTDT

-51 TVCAPYQKGTMYTQD
+51 AECAAYQKGTMYIKD
-66 PSGENRNTMELDTMP
+66 PSGENRNTMELDTVP
-81 LSQLYAVGYRM
+81 LSQLYSVGHRL
-92 YRKKHRPDLSQNFAL
+92 YRKRHQPDPSQNFAL

-115 GDAAIDPQT
+115 GDSAIDPQT

-153 LDAQEALKTATEE
+153 LDAQEALKTTTEDT
-166 ANQSTLFTNAEMTN
+166 NQSTFFTNSEITN
-180 SPVPE
+180 TPVPE
-185 RADSTMNDLL
+185 RADNTMNDLFI
-195 VYSSTFGA
+195 YSSTFGA

-216 LNGGHAHLRSL
+216 LNGCHAHLRSL

-245 PSVMCELLS
+245 PSVVSELLT
-254 QLDSVAKEA
+254 QLDNVSKEA
-263 AQPSREV
+263 AQPTEEV
-270 MERCA
+270 MERFA

-280 VGRRHQLNEVLHYA
+280 VGRRHELNEVLRYA
-294 EILEQLIISSSSI
+294 AILEQLTISSSSI

-313 HASEIVASF
+313 HAREIVASF
-322 SLHTAGMCPITSP
+322 SLHAADMCPITSP

-345 MKVMLGEGFGV
+345 MKVMLGEGTGV

-369 AVGLQRVIVVSLST
+369 AVGSQRAIMVSLST

-390 VLPKVA
+390 DLPELA
-396 KRCWHVTFSEDSTH
+396 GRCWNITFSEDSTH
-410 LICTDASGMR
+410 LICTDSSGMR
-420 HTLLPADL
+420 HAVLPTDL
-428 SSHEDV
+428 STQDDLHTE
-434 YTDTVSIV
+434 TVSIV
-442 TNYHAGTLEERPAPL
+442 TDYRSSGLETQPPPL
-457 LPSGSASSLWLLES
+457 LPSGSTSSLWLLES
-471 ATADPVSFP
+471 AAADAVSFP
-480 VDSPQDG
+480 VAPLQDS
-487 IECISLCIHA
+487 IECISLCVHA
-497 YRDCTGTLLRVIPY
+497 YHDCIGSLLCIVPD

-517 VEMSANLIRMR
+517 VELSSNLIRMR
-528 QGSTMCQGVLPSSS
+528 QGSTMCQGVLPSSN
-542 QWYFIHAQWRRGVW
+542 QWYFIHVQWSRGVW
-556 SVNVNSSIIELS
+556 SVSVNSSIIELS
-568 GPHYTHSQTM
+568 GPHYTQSQTM

-592 GSMAVWSGIN
+592 GSMAVWSGPN

-609 FFRERTVDSCVT
+609 FFCERTVDSSVS
-621 PIFALPMDEGTGPW
+621 PIFVLPMDEGTGPW
-635 LKETVARQCVSLS
+635 LKETTSSQCVAL
-648 NKVFEWDPAV
+648 NCKVFVWDPAV
-658 VVPVTSTQSSS
+658 VVPAI
-669 FAAAAA
+669 AAAHAA
-675 VQLDSQLL
+675 SVPLDTSLL
-683 LSGRILKSAY
+683 LAGRILKSAY
-693 RFFIVLPPS
+693 RLFVVLPPP

-719 IVRVYQCPRSC
+719 ILRVYQCPRSC

-752 TFSSVRLFTRRRME
+752 TFSTVRLFTRRRME
-766 NELVLC
+766 NDLVLC
-772 KADVATNAH
+772 NTDADSIAH
-781 GSTLW
+781 GSALW
-786 LLEQIYRCI
+786 LLKQIYRSI

-800 ELERIPAENSPL
+800 ELERIPSENTPL
-812 SFATLRSLA
+812 SFTTLRSLA
-821 QSLRT
+821 QSLRM

-867 SCTLIME
+867 SCSLIME
-874 LYTEKTIF
+874 LFTEKTFF
-882 EAAYKLFQVA
+882 EVAYKLYHLA

-906 LHMEAGEQSDLQWS
+906 LHMESGEQSDLQWS
-920 YFSSEQICTVIR
+920 YFSRERVYTVI
-932 HMVQNRP
+932 HHIVQNRP
-939 TDIVTAAKNLLR
+939 ADIVSAAKNLLR

-956 SANESSSSKPVIH
+956 AADESSSSKPVIH
-969 LMTPFVLA
+969 LMTSFVLA

-982 KSKPRGTFEVYIG
+982 KSKPRDTFEVYVG
-995 QLVDVFVDFM
+995 QLVDVFVEFM
-1005 CKSTSLFVPSR
+1005 SRSSALFVPSR

-1026 TGVLPLFVTVA
+1026 TGALPLFVAVA
-1037 NLYPAAISPDAQ
+1037 NLCPAAISDEAQ
-1049 QQLTDL
+1049 EQLAEL

-1060 GVETCSAQTIS
+1060 TVETCSMQTVG

-1083 PKDNNGI
+1083 PRENSGA

-1103 SLIKEASS
+1103 SLIKESSS
-1111 PPMYVLRADSMT
+1111 PPMYVLQTDTKT
-1123 GKPGNTVMD
+1123 GQPDNAVMD

-1140 EGGVLHVHGKGEN
+1140 EGGVLHVHGEGEN
-1153 NFTAIAQ
+1153 SFTAIAQ

-1175 SILRLLLAASAELM
+1175 CILRLLLAAASELM

-1199 TPLFRSGLTTSVLTS
+1199 TPLFRCGLTTKVLEQN
-1214 HGVILSGPRREN
+1214 GVAWSGPRREN
-1226 TDMLP
+1226 TDVLP
-1231 RQVLNNEGEGREFVD
+1231 RQVLNGEGEGIEFVD
-1246 EVCKTMRGSL
+1246 EVCKAMRGSV

-1294 GTKLVGPTKEP
+1294 GTKLVGVMKEP
-1305 TIAFLTELARWMLDH
+1305 TIAFLTELAQWMLDS
-1320 VYHESD
+1320 VFHESND

-1331 ASSGRRISTERRLDS
+1331 ASTGRRISVERRLEN

-1351 RSLSERRNSTSSRRS
+1351 RSLSERRGSTSSRRS

-1373 TECLEQVRNLLNK
+1373 TECLEQVRSLLNK
-1386 GITTSIIEKV
+1386 GISTSIIEKV
-1396 LIGRAHAAQS
+1396 LVGRAHAAQS

-1414 SKVLQVNRESLSE
+1414 SKVLQLNKESLTE
-1427 EVLTDALHVLAN
+1427 EVLTDALRVLAN
-1439 FTYTENFQHFT
+1439 FTYMENFQHFT
-1450 EVLRGSGMD
+1450 EVLRGAGSD
-1459 AEAAVR
+1459 AEASVR
-1465 CAFHETL
+1465 GAFHETM
-1472 HSFFHVLKTSTNAL
+1472 HSFFHVLKTSTNVL

-1515 ADCEQFRKNFE
+1515 ADCELFRKNFE
-1526 TDEDILKFLENQMDS
+1526 TDKDILTFLENQMDS
-1541 PTGLSVLTSPWRV
+1541 PMGLGVLTSPWRV
-1554 RHEVSRSAEEVPA
+1554 RHEASRASEKVLE
-1567 DQEQAIRTELLCAAD
+1567 DQEQTIRTELLCAAD

-1595 VTIPGIQTARS
+1595 VVIPGIQTARS
-1606 QLGVEIEKSTGA
+1606 QLGVEMEKSAGA

-1650 GKFDVGVQLPREEHT
+1650 VKFDIGVQLPREEQT
-1665 VPTENINFSYS
+1665 VRAENINFSYS
-1676 STGEVQGADLPQ
+1676 STGEVQGADLQQ

-1712 LNGRFLSYG
+1712 LNGSFLSYG
-1721 GHVAV
+1721 GRVAV
-1726 TNTKSDSALLYPFI
+1726 SNTKNDSALLYPFI
-1740 SFDECSVVRV
+1740 SFDEGSVVRV
-1750 AVNFGTVPFA
+1750 TINFGTVPFA
-1760 YDYRQLHPALTIA
+1760 YDYRQLHPALTIFT
-1773 KGPSWYRV
+1773 GPTWYRV

-1799 QESKNQSAREA
+1799 QESRNQSARDA
-1810 LSQTCTVVCRN
+1810 LSQACTVVCRN

-1830 NIGIGGSAN
+1830 NIGVGGSSN
-1839 SNPTTRVQ
+1839 SSPATRVQ

-1854 AEYSIMMLIS
+1854 AEYSIMILIS
-1864 TIRHIA
+1864 TIRYIA
-1870 THGLLPSEHIS
+1870 THGLLLSEHIS
-1881 NMVFDAVSILML
+1881 SMVFDAVSILML

-1905 LLPDVIVHMKGVPDS
+1905 LLPDVIVHVKGVPDS

-1934 NSVTDTEELIPFVPM
+1934 NNVTDSEEFIPFVPT

-1954 SIAVAIVN
+1954 AIAMAIVD

-1980 VLPRTGMV
+1980 TLPRTGMV

-2014 IAGLSPLTPTSNSQS
+2014 VAGLSPLTPTSNSQS

-2093 LFSDIPEDID
+2093 LFSDIPEDVD

-2138 VDVLRSMLTLD
+2138 VDVLRTMLTLD
-2149 PFQDL
+2149 PFQRL
-2154 VANRLCEELR
+2154 VANRLCEELQ
-2164 SKKYPK
+2164 SKKFPK

-2187 RSYPGEEVTVIVSRL
+2187 RSSSGEEVTVTVSHL

-2210 LGGKTNYEHLYNM
+2210 LSGKTNYEHLYNM

-2229 RTTCN
+2229 RTICN
-2234 FDTVSAT
+2234 FDTVSST

-2265 ITAEALCCIEQ
+2265 ITVEALCCIEQ
-2276 DERSKIVLEEKD
+2276 TERSKIVLEEKD

-2313 TMHPPPIPQDFTFSA
+2313 TTHPPPIPRDFTFSA

-2367 SNSAQVNVRCQL
+2367 SISAQISIRCQL

-2397 APSFHWKRKD
+2397 TPSFHWKRKD

-2423 TPWRLRHL
+2423 SPWRLRHL

-2442 PRCIIVSGDT
+2442 PRCIIVSGDI

-2459 AARTMHAFR
+2459 TARTMHAFR
-2468 TPVNGEEV
+2468 TPVNGDEV

-2488 GVLYPFVNLFN
+2488 GTLYPFVNLFN

-2514 ALRLPCQKLEYA
+2514 ALRLPCQKLQYS
-2526 LCTPDER
+2526 LCAQDER

-2544 DSRITNCW
+2544 DSRLTNCW

-2560 YTLCSHCFLTCVHS
+2560 YTLCSNCFLTCVHS
-2574 NHSFTMMD
+2574 NHSFTVMD

-2635 LCAWGLVGIN
+2635 LCVWGLVGVD
-2645 DAETFSVV
+2645 DAETLFSVV
-2653 IDTING
+2653 IDTVDG
-2659 SPLSTD
+2659 SPLFPD

-2687 NKCLSNVSTIAT
+2687 NKCLSNISTIAT
-2699 FCSDPTLRQPM
+2699 FCSDSTLRQPM
-2710 ENKSR
+2710 EHKSR

-2728 RYEATTGRITIL
+2728 QYDAATGRVTIL
-2740 RNWVV
+2740 RDWVV

-2752 LKDSENS
+2752 LKDNENN

-2781 RAMTYTTTVED
+2781 RATTYTTTVED
-2792 VTGNILK
+2792 ATGNILK
-2799 TVGRDGSVW
+2799 TSGRDGSVW

-2816 LPLTPCRGIYPHGT
+2816 LPLTPCRGVYPQNS
-2830 LGYVLQDQRLAQCR
+2830 LGYVLLDQRLAQCR
-2844 RLSLEG
+2844 RLELES
-2850 REFRVKVL
+2850 REFHVKVL

-2866 PANNFL
+2866 APSSFLAN
-2872 TNENNAISEEC
+2872 ERNAISEEW
-2883 FLSRRERNEGATVEE
+2883 FLSRGERNEGATVEE

-2922 SVHQER
+2922 SVHQDR

-2975 FVPALNTDERKRRFH
+2975 FVPVLNTDERKRRFH
-2990 SGTLVHTI
+2990 SGMLVRTLR
-2998 HGGNDVFEVTARRG
+2998 GGSDVFEVTARRG
-3012 ETLTLRNTRTEAVTR
+3012 ESLTVRNTRTEAVSR
-3027 LSYRSCVA
+3027 LSYRNCVA

-3042 TWFTLKN
+3042 AWSTRQN

-3061 LNDPSKASESVPLQ
+3061 LNDPAKAAESVPLQ
-3075 DEWLGEL
+3075 EDWLGEL
-3082 TFARTAK
+3082 TFARTPK
-3089 SLSMSLMPNGLGRA
+3089 SLSVSLTPNGIGRA
-3103 DIASGTTEETHML
+3103 DIALGTTEETRMI
-3116 VIYEHKRYGRV
+3116 VIYEHKRYSRV
-3127 VRLYMRPYDADLQ
+3127 VRLYMRPYDTDLQ
-3140 MKLQTFVN
+3140 TQLQKFVKG
-3148 ERESHTGPGAT
+3148 ESEKET
-3159 PLSFQERVD
+3159 PMSFQEKVD
-3168 FVVSTAEANAA
+3168 FVVKTTNDVVSKGTAYMALTAA
-3179 QATSPAAAAAAADH
+3179 G
-3193 EVSFEMTGF
+3193 EREIFFEMTGF

-3208 RLNGSFKCSQ
+3208 RLNGTFQCNQGKG
-3218 SKRGP
+3218 GP
-3223 FTLNSARRF
+3223 FTLNSGRRF
-3232 ALLPAVSDK
+3232 ALLPAVSDR

-3249 CVDAVIPAEPHR
+3249 CVDVVIPPEPHR
-3261 DMRECTHRLV
+3261 DMRECMHRLV

-3280 VICSRIER
+3280 VICSQIER
-3288 KPSDFLEHIFNF
+3288 KPTDFLEHIFNF
-3300 TNHPLADSLVNRD
+3300 TNHPLADSLVSRD
-3313 ADNHQL
+3313 ADNHLL
-3319 SVMLSETNMRIVD
+3319 SGMLSEANMRIVD

-3341 SLARLAT
+3341 SLARLVT
-3348 NSLLLSPAAINNVPE
+3348 NSLLLSTDVVNNVPE
-3363 NLLWDCLHG
+3363 HLLWDCLHG

-3401 YTDIY
+3401 HTDIY
-3406 HQLFSTLFTYVERWV
+3406 TQLFSTLFTYVERWV
-3421 VTLCEDTE
+3421 VTLCEDSE

-3444 GKPLGEKLKNIP
+3444 GKPLGEKLRNIP

-3463 IDLWRSLNAGVAL
+3463 IDLWRSLSAAVAL

-3486 VRPDASKVNTLCIF
+3486 VRPNMPKVDTLCTF

-3513 LSSCGTKGKG
+3513 SSSCGTEGKG

-3533 RISSAYAIGW
+3533 RITSAYAIGW
-3543 GTMAHTEAPGQHVG
+3543 GTTTHNEVPGQHVG
-3557 SDRHSFAYNGCE
+3557 SDRNSFAYNGSD

-3577 EYRIP
+3577 EYKIP
-3582 TESIPGS
+3582 TESVPGS

-3620 GSAPLFAFASIGTCS
+3620 GNAPLFAFASIGTCS
-3635 GMKVRLRAD
+3635 GMKVRLRAN
-3644 EFIYAPDG
+3644 EFVYAPDG

-3663 LVDQYDCALRSE
+3663 LVDQYDRALRSE
-3675 MPPQSYAF
+3675 MPTQSFAF
-3683 YTQLA
+3683 YVQLA
-3688 SFLSDTDDYFDEH
+3688 SFLSDADDYFGEQ
-3701 AEMNQTAQVSLPP
+3701 AEMNRNASISLPP
-3714 EDPYTLFLHLYPLLQ
+3714 EDPYTLFLHSYPLLQ
-3729 PFPPAVLQRYA
+3729 SLPPATLQRFA
-3740 QVISVTE
+3740 QVIAVTE

-3761 ETVAGTLSQ
+3761 ETVTGTLSQ
-3770 AFLAM
+3770 AFLSM

-3789 YVAALEPSTGAPTIF
+3789 NVALLEPSTGAPTIF

-3815 RSTESALQHSILA
+3815 RTTESALQHSILA

-3834 GFFTEEQW
+3834 GFFTGEQW

-3867 YRQLWTFLGL
+3867 YRQLWTFLGF

-3913 QANSTYDLNL
+3913 QANSAYDLNL

-3965 YVDSVV
+3965 HVDSVV
-3971 EATVRDD
+3971 EATVQDD

-3992 FAESVEWLD
+3992 YAESVEWLD
-4001 ADDSDEVTVQ
+4001 ADDNDAVTAQ

-4057 CGESNLSIPD
+4057 CGESSLSIPD

-4074 QLTGSREAYF
+4074 QLTGSRETYF

-4111 IRAITVAENN
+4111 IRPITVAENT
-4121 ESVDHLPRA
+4121 ESVEHLPRA

-4137 MVPQYTSLEMFKEK
+4137 TVPQYTSLEMFKEK